1 MSAFPS
7 HTIESAPPAARR
19 TMAAT
24 RDHWGYLPSAVG
36 KLATS
41 PHTLDGFMK
50 LNGIF
55 ESCTLDALAR
65 EVLVMT
71 VATRNGCHV
80 CVAIHTQRLTAME
93 ASPSLIAALRDSAPL
108 ADPRLEAVR
117 VFTLR
122 VLDTTGDVGEP
133 TPRPEAQAN
142 SAPRPE
148 AQANSALRAFLA
160 AGFTPQNA
168 LEVVLGIGTY
178 TLSTLANRLVG
189 AALDEPLAPF
199 AWTAKG
205 YVAPT
210 IPT

>member
-7 HTIESAPPAARR
+7 HTVESAPPAARR
-19 TMAAT
+19 TMAAIQD
-24 RDHWGYLPSAVG
+24 RWGYLPSAVG

-55 ESCTLDALAR
+55 ESCTLDPVAR

-71 VATRNGCHV
+71 IATRNGCHV
-80 CVAIHTQRLTAME
+80 CVAIHTQRLTAM
-93 ASPSLIAALRDSAPL
+93 AADPSLIAALRDSAPL

-122 VLDTTGDVGEP
+122 VMDTTGDVGEP
-133 TPRPEAQAN
+133 
-142 SAPRPE
+142 
-148 AQANSALRAFLA
+148 ALRAFLA
-160 AGFTPQNA
+160 AGFTTQNA

-178 TLSTLANRLVG
+178 TLSTLANRLIE
-189 AALDEPLAPF
+189 AALDEPLTPF
-199 AWTAKG
+199 AWTAP
-205 YVAPT
+205 VPAA
-210 IPT
+210 